1 MNEIKKIKLSDL
13 NFGSWPKSLQEDIDR
28 IASENQYQF
37 LVESKNKLCHLCDF
51 LFFEDDKLQF
61 QSGESG
67 NMSFSFEELLTY
79 HQKSHYSFN
88 KEPLFKSLGIKGQN
102 EEKMIWDLTCGTGKD
117 ALLIYHFRKQI
128 TCFERHP
135 IVYLLLKDALRRYP
149 IEMDL
154 FYGDPRMMKLNNL
167 SVPDVIYF
175 DPMYPEKK
183 KKSALPRK
191 EMVIFKEIVGDDE
204 DALDVFN
211 WAMTKARD
219 RVVVKRPLEA
229 QAIKENPTA
238 SYKGKSTRYDMYKVF
253 NPQLVSL

>member
-13 NFGSWPKSLQEDIDR
+13 NFGSWPKSLQEDFER
-28 IASENQYQF
+28 IASENQYEIP
-37 LVESKNKLCHLCDF
+37 VESKNKLCHLCDY

-61 QSGESG
+61 HSGESG
-67 NMSFSFEELLTY
+67 IMSFSFEELLTY
-79 HQKSHYSFN
+79 HQKSQYSFN

-102 EEKMIWDLTCGTGKD
+102 EEKIIWDLTCGTGKD

-128 TCFERHP
+128 TCFERNP
-135 IVYLLLKDALRRYP
+135 VVYLLLKDALRRFP
-149 IEMDL
+149 IDMQLYFGNPQTMNLDDL
-154 FYGDPRMMKLNNL
+154 PK
-167 SVPDVIYF
+167 PDVIYF

-204 DALDVFN
+204 DAQEVFK
-211 WAMTKARD
+211 WAMTKARE

-229 QAIKENPTA
+229 LCIKENPTA

-253 NPQLVSL
+253 